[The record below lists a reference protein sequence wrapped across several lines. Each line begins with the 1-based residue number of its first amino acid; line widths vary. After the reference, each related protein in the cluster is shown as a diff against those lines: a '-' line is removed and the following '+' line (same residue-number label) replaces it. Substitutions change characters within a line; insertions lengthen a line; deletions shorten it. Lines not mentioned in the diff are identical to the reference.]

1 MGSPARIPEAPP
13 KINRIRRTG
22 ACGKVARTVLTK
34 RSAGVVLL
42 AAAGCAVLA
51 PSPDRPPTQLEIRAP
66 DLAHPLTEDYPATS
80 RPEDPVKL
88 GVWKRINADRAAAGL
103 APVAWDEAAARV
115 ADAFCARQIQEQT
128 RGHFLLDGFPPYA
141 RMGLAGVFGMDS
153 ENAVAWTTTGANF
166 EDTPLQLAL
175 AGQQSMMAE
184 KPPNDGHR
192 HTILDPEV
200 THVGVGWAQGSGR
213 FRMAQEFLVRHLARL
228 TLEQSAGNPA
238 TVLVKG
244 ATLSDYRLAFV
255 TLAHEPTPKSLTRSQ
270 ANARTHYEFRQP
282 RLAFVPEGMKSL
294 HVVGSETQDIVR
306 VGPGNDFAF
315 RFTPGAA
322 GLWTIVIYTSGAR
335 EKARPGGAAVL
346 WVEKAAAR

>member
-1 MGSPARIPEAPP
+1 M
-13 KINRIRRTG
+13 
-22 ACGKVARTVLTK
+22 
-34 RSAGVVLL
+34 
-42 AAAGCAVLA
+42 
-51 PSPDRPPTQLEIRAP
+51 IRAP
-66 DLAHPLTEDYPATS
+66 DLAHPLTEDYPAPS

-88 GVWKRINADRAAAGL
+88 GVWQRINADRSAAGL
-103 APVAWDEAAARV
+103 PPVAWDEAAARV
-115 ADAFCARQIQEQT
+115 ADAFCAKQVQEQT
-128 RGHFLLDGFPPYA
+128 RGHFLINGFPPYA
-141 RMGLAGVFGMDS
+141 RTGLAGVFGMGS
-153 ENAVAWTTTGANF
+153 ENAVAWTTSGTSF
-166 EDTPLQLAL
+166 QDPPLNLAL
-175 AGQQSMMAE
+175 SGEESMMAE
-184 KPPNDGHR
+184 KPPADGHR
-192 HTILDPEV
+192 RTILDPEV

-244 ATLSDYRLAFV
+244 QTLSDYRLAFV
-255 TLAHEPTPKSLTRSQ
+255 TLAHESTPRPLTRSQ
-270 ANARTHYEFRQP
+270 ANARTHYEFRPP

-294 HVVGSETQDIVR
+294 HVVGAETQDIVR

-322 GLWTIVIYTSGAR
+322 GLWTIVLYTSNAR

>member
-1 MGSPARIPEAPP
+1 
-13 KINRIRRTG
+13 
-22 ACGKVARTVLTK
+22 VLTK

-42 AAAGCAVLA
+42 AAAGCAALSR
-51 PSPDRPPTQLEIRAP
+51 SPDLPPIRFEIRAP

-88 GVWKRINADRAAAGL
+88 GVWKRINADRAAGGL

-128 RGHFLLDGFPPYA
+128 RGHFLLNGLPPYA
-141 RMGLAGVFGMDS
+141 RMALAGVFGMDA
-153 ENAVAWTTTGANF
+153 ENVVAWTTTGANF

-175 AGQQSMMAE
+175 AGQQGMMAE

-192 HTILDPEV
+192 RTILDPEA

-213 FRMAQEFLVRHLARL
+213 FRMSQEFLVRHLARL
-228 TLEQSAGNPA
+228 TLEQSASNPA

-244 ATLSDYRLAFV
+244 QTRSDFQFAFV
-255 TLAHEPTPKSLTRSQ
+255 TLAHEPSPKTLTRSQ
-270 ANARTHYEFRQP
+270 VNARSHYEFRQP
-282 RLAFVPEGMKSL
+282 RIAFVPEGMKSY
-294 HVVGSETQDIVR
+294 HVVGSETQDVVR

-322 GLWTIVIYTSGAR
+322 GLWTIVIYASGAR

-346 WVEKAAAR
+346 WVEKAGAP